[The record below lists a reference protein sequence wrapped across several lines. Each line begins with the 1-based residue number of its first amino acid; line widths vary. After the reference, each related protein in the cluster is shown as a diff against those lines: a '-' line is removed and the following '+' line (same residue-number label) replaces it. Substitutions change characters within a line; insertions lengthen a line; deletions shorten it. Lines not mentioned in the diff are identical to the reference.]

1 LSGKSKLKVMEDGKQ
16 QVVVVGLTETEVA
29 SVDDVLALISRGNSL
44 RTSGKTSANS
54 NSSRSHAV
62 FQIILRTGTKRRP
75 LYGKFSLIDLAG
87 NERGAVSSSADRQTR
102 LEGAEIN
109 KSLLALKECIRA
121 LGRKGAHLPFRASK
135 LTQVLRDS
143 FIGEKARTCMI
154 AMIGPSMASCEHTLN
169 TLRYADRVK
178 ELCVGES
185 EEQVVDQVYEDE
197 EEELEA
203 DESLEQSGLVQLQN
217 LAGEEC
223 NEDWV
228 QYQESLAVMQ
238 VLEEEVVEA
247 HRNMLD
253 GLEVW
258 RQQDATLIAMTNE
271 VDYDQEAYAQ
281 LLEEMVKEKQEVL
294 TNLAER
300 ARAFRECLAEEE
312 ARSSQR
318 RG

>member
-1 LSGKSKLKVMEDGKQ
+1 
-16 QVVVVGLTETEVA
+16 
-29 SVDDVLALISRGNSL
+29 
-44 RTSGKTSANS
+44 
-54 NSSRSHAV
+54 
-62 FQIILRTGTKRRP
+62 
-75 LYGKFSLIDLAG
+75 
-87 NERGAVSSSADRQTR
+87 
-102 LEGAEIN
+102 
-109 KSLLALKECIRA
+109 
-121 LGRKGAHLPFRASK
+121 
-135 LTQVLRDS
+135 
-143 FIGEKARTCMI
+143 MI

-178 ELCVGES
+178 ELAVGES
-185 EEQVVDQVYEDE
+185 EELVIDTVDEDE
-197 EEELEA
+197 DEELEA
-203 DESLEQSGLVQLQN
+203 DDSLEQSGLVQLQN

-312 ARSSQR
+312 ARSNQR
-318 RG
+318 R

>member
-1 LSGKSKLKVMEDGKQ
+1 M
-16 QVVVVGLTETEVA
+16 
-29 SVDDVLALISRGNSL
+29 
-44 RTSGKTSANS
+44 
-54 NSSRSHAV
+54 
-62 FQIILRTGTKRRP
+62 
-75 LYGKFSLIDLAG
+75 
-87 NERGAVSSSADRQTR
+87 
-102 LEGAEIN
+102 
-109 KSLLALKECIRA
+109 
-121 LGRKGAHLPFRASK
+121 
-135 LTQVLRDS
+135 LRDS

-185 EEQVVDQVYEDE
+185 EEQLVDHVE
-197 EEELEA
+197 EEEEEDGDDDEELGA
-203 DESLEQSGLVQLQN
+203 DRSLEQSGLVQLQN

-238 VLEEEVVEA
+238 VQNLIMLACCLMKHFDYIISQVLEEEVVEA

-258 RQQDATLIAMTNE
+258 RQQDATLIAMTND

-281 LLEEMVKEKQEVL
+281 LLEEMVREKQEGL

-300 ARAFRECLAEEE
+300 ARAFR
-312 ARSSQR
+312 
-318 RG
+318 

>member
-1 LSGKSKLKVMEDGKQ
+1 M
-16 QVVVVGLTETEVA
+16 
-29 SVDDVLALISRGNSL
+29 
-44 RTSGKTSANS
+44 
-54 NSSRSHAV
+54 
-62 FQIILRTGTKRRP
+62 
-75 LYGKFSLIDLAG
+75 
-87 NERGAVSSSADRQTR
+87 
-102 LEGAEIN
+102 
-109 KSLLALKECIRA
+109 
-121 LGRKGAHLPFRASK
+121 
-135 LTQVLRDS
+135 LRDS
-143 FIGEKARTCMI
+143 FIGEKTRTCMI

-178 ELCVGES
+178 ELSVGES
-185 EEQVVDQVYEDE
+185 EELAIDRVEEDE
-197 EEELEA
+197 DEELEA
-203 DESLEQSGLVQLQN
+203 DESLEQSGLVQLHN

-228 QYQESLAVMQ
+228 QYQESLAVMQVKNLSCCLIKHFDHMTSQ

-300 ARAFRECLAEEE
+300 ARAFR
-312 ARSSQR
+312 
-318 RG
+318 

>member
-1 LSGKSKLKVMEDGKQ
+1 
-16 QVVVVGLTETEVA
+16 
-29 SVDDVLALISRGNSL
+29 
-44 RTSGKTSANS
+44 
-54 NSSRSHAV
+54 
-62 FQIILRTGTKRRP
+62 
-75 LYGKFSLIDLAG
+75 
-87 NERGAVSSSADRQTR
+87 
-102 LEGAEIN
+102 
-109 KSLLALKECIRA
+109 
-121 LGRKGAHLPFRASK
+121 
-135 LTQVLRDS
+135 
-143 FIGEKARTCMI
+143 MI

-178 ELCVGES
+178 ELSVGES
-185 EEQVVDQVYEDE
+185 EEQVVDQGDEEDE

-258 RQQDATLIAMTNE
+258 RQQDATLIAMTND

-300 ARAFRECLAEEE
+300 ARAFRECLEEE